1 VCPRSPGVSPVSVC
15 VPGFR
20 VCPRFPCV
28 SPVSVCPRFPEYNGE
43 LIIRSVNKSLGTAR
57 GGDEVFLLCEK
68 VDKDDIEVRL
78 FEEENGEVVWESYGE
93 LDVHREYAIV
103 FKTPKY
109 KDVYITKPV
118 RVNLQLMRPSDGET
132 SDPVL
137 FTYMPEVFETK
148 TGLEPAM
155 ASTIIVKQESAG
167 TTDYDAFVSY
177 RAEGEDLQ
185 FVIEMRE
192 KLAQEPYNL
201 RLYVPLRE
209 ASDGASSRIL
219 DTAMLERCNRVVV
232 VLSPEY
238 LKSSEFEWMR
248 QNVLDVPQE
257 VRMSLTPVVA
267 TPCEIPECLY
277 GYPVIHLIRERAT
290 EVAWQRFASYFKP
303 LEKRRGFNRQTM
315 DTHSTS
321 TKRSSQNVLRMHYPA
336 VHDRK
341 RGNTMTYSQQGE
353 MTAESPLDL
362 SFSKGRSED
371 ALERHLCVTC
381 GRKYASQSSLRIHQ
395 KLCYLDHGVQ
405 QSASSLLEDSLLE
418 DSLRGPYAAYYRVP
432 FTKKTQGNLPFFGI
446 LETPMLKGYEA
457 SVTTLCKSENVKEE
471 SGDMFFEAAET
482 HALEGLYHALTV
494 ERILRSDDAPAFS
507 DAAAMKRKVLTGVSQ
522 SNKSYTRADEKD
534 VSESASKLGM
544 KQESYTFP
552 LLDGDTDLFEDL
564 SRSTK
569 SPGSDAPLV
578 PPGFVKQEERVTEDD
593 ILKGVVNL
601 ITQGKIKGYA
611 AASMPMADTK
621 AKSTTYKQEQPD
633 EMQMFQQDPLLRQ
646 TRNPSLIPPSGC
658 LRRSHSSVHEL
669 SWEKLET
676 RVAEKKEDAGL
687 SREPDNEV
695 QPAASP
701 DLSDSDPSVPQP
713 VFCDKW
719 EACEEF
725 GSDGGLLHCDD
736 SDVVLEIPENSIKA
750 SQQISIRAAVSTDLQ
765 TIHKR
770 LDLSEDEMIMSP
782 VPEFDAGDNFEFEKP
797 VVVILPHFIPTV
809 DRPDVL
815 NVYKFHLYD
824 SDMLHFEKLR
834 QAPVHE
840 SITKQE
846 AHCGVF
852 VLSTPQTI
860 HIVTSHFTGFFC
872 TLCNKQVVPRPLRL
886 RLYGRH
892 IQRDTQE
899 VDIWLFVGDTRL
911 DIRDFRKAVLR
922 RKDEVHFLTNQSIDP
937 WSDDSED
944 VKLGVR
950 LVISESERAQWQH
963 REIGGR
969 VLPAERK
976 VNVKQFRPC
985 NICSDPCPTK
995 VTWSVVSSP
1004 GSFPSRWFNSFIEA
1018 GFCRSEGAAVQ
1029 FLVGHGQNCLDII
1042 GLELQNEKKS
1052 ATSQTELVS
1061 EKSHVTEL
1069 ASTSPPSSQTKLQW
1083 ATEFPSVKQQKATSA
1098 GEQATPGNQAQGGY
1112 QPLTSHASS
1121 STRTDTDEN
1130 TLPHFQ
1136 ELDAERYT
1144 QTTTY
1149 PAGNVAAMSSE
1160 GNGEQ
1165 GGVNELGLPAPT
1177 SSATNYHSAE
1187 ARHMTPE
1194 GSGTHDPSTSCNSLV
1209 DIFIPKARR
1218 QGSGSQ
1224 GPSVYTFHAHINKF
1238 YHTNNSSVT
1247 MPTNK
1252 AQTVTFN
1259 VSSNPPDR
1267 NEGGD
1272 GQTERKSLSD
1282 TKLPVSLDPVSS
1294 GSTPSLLSQQNS
1306 NSFEQSVTEKPE
1318 KAHHQAAK
1326 SSAVEKQEDGSNP
1339 STSKDGQGGEEAVGP
1354 ASSVFKLS
1362 QGKLE
1367 TMKDDKGELGVEP
1380 TGSCSPANK
1389 KSVLK
1394 LPARATK
1401 NGKPLLACLVAEE
1414 FVEEGVGRGDSKSAK
1429 QKEHGHLGYLA
1440 GEDFVERGVGCISTK
1455 QEEREHD
1462 TSKMPEVGDAV
1473 SENASVLPTPP
1484 GDHSKSRLTGKSSK
1498 NGLNGTPRES
1508 PSPPHSGNTEGDQP
1522 TPVLRASQKL
1532 RGRKTKGKDETSMT
1546 KDQESQD
1553 HTRSMRSRGN
1563 GAPDNPRKR
1572 SNDLVLTRGKKPRMA
1587 KV

>member
-1 VCPRSPGVSPVSVC
+1 MSFQFGEDSDSEEDARTYTSKLSRYRSQQVTPKLPATMASKYNGELIIRSVNKSLGTARGGDAVFLLCEKVDKDDVQVRLFEEENGEVVWESYGEFGPLDVHRQYAIVFKTPKYKDVYITKPVRVNLQLVRPSDGETSDPVLFTYMPEVFDFGFSEAESDFSESSIDGSSSPSSSTQQGAGKHVDVK
-15 VPGFR
+15 
-20 VCPRFPCV
+20 
-28 SPVSVCPRFPEYNGE
+28 EYNGE
-43 LIIRSVNKSLGTAR
+43 LIIRSVNKRLGTAR

-93 LDVHREYAIV
+93 FRRSDIHRKYAIV

-109 KDVYITKPV
+109 KDENITKPV
-118 RVNLQLMRPSDGET
+118 RVNLQLVRPSDGET

-137 FTYMPEVFETK
+137 FTYMPVVSGQPIKDLVIRTVNKNVGTARGGDEVV
-148 TGLEPAM
+148 M
-155 ASTIIVKQESAG
+155 SC
-167 TTDYDAFVSY
+167 
-177 RAEGEDLQ
+177 
-185 FVIEMRE
+185 
-192 KLAQEPYNL
+192 
-201 RLYVPLRE
+201 E
-209 ASDGASSRIL
+209 A
-219 DTAMLERCNRVVV
+219 
-232 VLSPEY
+232 
-238 LKSSEFEWMR
+238 
-248 QNVLDVPQE
+248 
-257 VRMSLTPVVA
+257 VA
-267 TPCEIPECLY
+267 
-277 GYPVIHLIRERAT
+277 
-290 EVAWQRFASYFKP
+290 K
-303 LEKRRGFNRQTM
+303 
-315 DTHSTS
+315 
-321 TKRSSQNVLRMHYPA
+321 
-336 VHDRK
+336 
-341 RGNTMTYSQQGE
+341 
-353 MTAESPLDL
+353 
-362 SFSKGRSED
+362 
-371 ALERHLCVTC
+371 
-381 GRKYASQSSLRIHQ
+381 
-395 KLCYLDHGVQ
+395 
-405 QSASSLLEDSLLE
+405 
-418 DSLRGPYAAYYRVP
+418 
-432 FTKKTQGNLPFFGI
+432 
-446 LETPMLKGYEA
+446 
-457 SVTTLCKSENVKEE
+457 
-471 SGDMFFEAAET
+471 
-482 HALEGLYHALTV
+482 
-494 ERILRSDDAPAFS
+494 
-507 DAAAMKRKVLTGVSQ
+507 
-522 SNKSYTRADEKD
+522 
-534 VSESASKLGM
+534 
-544 KQESYTFP
+544 
-552 LLDGDTDLFEDL
+552 
-564 SRSTK
+564 
-569 SPGSDAPLV
+569 
-578 PPGFVKQEERVTEDD
+578 
-593 ILKGVVNL
+593 
-601 ITQGKIKGYA
+601 
-611 AASMPMADTK
+611 
-621 AKSTTYKQEQPD
+621 
-633 EMQMFQQDPLLRQ
+633 
-646 TRNPSLIPPSGC
+646 
-658 LRRSHSSVHEL
+658 
-669 SWEKLET
+669 
-676 RVAEKKEDAGL
+676 
-687 SREPDNEV
+687 
-695 QPAASP
+695 ASP

-713 VFCDKW
+713 VFCDRW

-770 LDLSEDEMIMSP
+770 LDVSEDEMIMSP

-809 DRPDVL
+809 DRPDML

-824 SDMLHFEKLR
+824 SDILHFEKLR

-860 HIVTSHFTGFFC
+860 HIMTSHFTGFFC

-1052 ATSQTELVS
+1052 ATSQTEIVS
-1061 EKSHVTEL
+1061 EKSHVTVL

-1177 SSATNYHSAE
+1177 SSATDYHSAE

-1282 TKLPVSLDPVSS
+1282 TALPVSLDPVSS
-1294 GSTPSLLSQQNS
+1294 GSTPSLLPQQNS

-1389 KSVLK
+1389 KSVLE

-1414 FVEEGVGRGDSKSAK
+1414 FVEGGVGRGDSKSAK
-1429 QKEHGHLGYLA
+1429 QKEHGLLGYLV
-1440 GEDFVERGVGCISTK
+1440 GEDFVEVGVGCISTK

-1473 SENASVLPTPP
+1473 SENTSVLPTPP
-1484 GDHSKSRLTGKSSK
+1484 GNHSKSRLTRKSSK
-1498 NGLNGTPRES
+1498 NGLKGAARES
-1508 PSPPHSGNTEGDQP
+1508 SSPPLNGNTEGDQP

-1532 RGRKTKGKDETSMT
+1532 RERNTKGKDETSLT
-1546 KDQESQD
+1546 KDQESRD

-1563 GAPDNPRKR
+1563 GVPDNPRKR
-1572 SNDLVLTRGKKPRMA
+1572 SNDVGVTYGKKPRFSKVCYYQICRLCVAAQYNLLLYVLYA
-1587 KV
+1587 KTLPSQSSLTEAPVKACKEVVRPV